1 MSNNGGPRF
10 HYHAHALALQ
20 GEITHP
26 FQEKLEP
33 QAPSAVSPFGGFGT
47 ARADPFNLKEVISHR
62 GARSRTEAGYNP
74 NTDEHYALAN
84 VVLDGLNLSDVVTAD
99 SIVARVAA
107 VHSTRQPEPAISP
120 AGSMIQG
127 LRIFGH
133 LVELIPL
140 VSTYHTH
147 STMQGLRDHY
157 KNDPQYQS
165 DFHTDAYIGKQS
177 DVPPKKQKFF
187 PWLNHKP
194 DGALPEFRG
203 HTIVPLFRI
212 KDPQIP
218 GVEVHGNVIHI
229 DNFGRIRLGELVIS
243 CEERRVTMLHADLG
257 SPQDA
262 NLSAAVSCTGNGQTD
277 PK

>member
-1 MSNNGGPRF
+1 MNNNGGPRF

-47 ARADPFNLKEVISHR
+47 ARADPFNLKEVIAHR

-84 VVLDGLNLSDVVTAD
+84 VVLEGLNLSDVVTVE
-99 SIVARVAA
+99 SLVACVTA
-107 VHSTRQPEPAISP
+107 VHSTRQEEPAISP
-120 AGSMIQG
+120 AGSMIQN
-127 LRIFGH
+127 LRIYGH
-133 LVELIPL
+133 PVELISL
-140 VSTYHTH
+140 VGTYHTNG
-147 STMQGLRDHY
+147 TMSGLRQHY
-157 KNDPQYQS
+157 KDNEQYRN

-177 DVPPKKQKFF
+177 DVPSKKQKFF

-194 DGALPEFRG
+194 NGVLPEFRG

-212 KDPQIP
+212 EDPGIP
-218 GVEVHGNVIHI
+218 GVDVHGNVIHI
-229 DNFGRIRLGELVIS
+229 QNFGRIRLGELFIS

-257 SPQDA
+257 SPQEA
-262 NLSAAVSCTGNGQTD
+262 QYMAAVACGGPGQTD
-277 PK
+277 P

>member
-1 MSNNGGPRF
+1 MNNNGGPRF
-10 HYHAHALALQ
+10 NYHAHALALQ

-84 VVLDGLNLSDVVTAD
+84 VVLDGLNLSDVVTAE
-99 SIVARVAA
+99 SILARVSA

-127 LRIFGH
+127 LRILGH
-133 LVELIPL
+133 PIDLIPL
-140 VSTYHTH
+140 VSTYHNH

-157 KNDPQYQS
+157 KNDSKYRE
-165 DFHTDAYIGKQS
+165 DFHKDAYIGKQS

-187 PWLNHKP
+187 PWLKHEPN
-194 DGALPEFRG
+194 GVLPEFRG

-212 KDPQIP
+212 IDPQIP
-218 GVEVHGNVIHI
+218 GVDVHGNVIHI
-229 DNFGRIRLGELVIS
+229 DNFGRIRLGELVVS
-243 CEERRVTMLHADLG
+243 CDERRVTMFHADLG
-257 SPQDA
+257 SPQHGNATAA
-262 NLSAAVSCTGNGQTD
+262 NVCVGAGQTD
-277 PK
+277 P

>member
-1 MSNNGGPRF
+1 MNNNGGPRF
-10 HYHAHALALQ
+10 NYHAHAFALQ

-147 STMQGLRDHY
+147 STM
-157 KNDPQYQS
+157 
-165 DFHTDAYIGKQS
+165 
-177 DVPPKKQKFF
+177 
-187 PWLNHKP
+187 
-194 DGALPEFRG
+194 
-203 HTIVPLFRI
+203 
-212 KDPQIP
+212 
-218 GVEVHGNVIHI
+218 
-229 DNFGRIRLGELVIS
+229 
-243 CEERRVTMLHADLG
+243 
-257 SPQDA
+257 
-262 NLSAAVSCTGNGQTD
+262 
-277 PK
+277 